1 MLNPEEY
8 IPVGNLVIGH
18 RGDLM
23 SIKLKGKPATTL
35 HWFKCPPQVRREGT
49 LCKKPKLTRDIWLEI
64 SGGVEDAPKSIS
76 IKIERHSEDTLNLLQ
91 VPPSN
96 VSRMLD
102 FISRSTVLSCRL
114 FNMGGSPSKPKKTT
128 PQKRSQ
134 GSKFFLFFLST
145 FSHKHHGRYPW
156 DNSVSA
162 SLPLSLGPI

>member
-8 IPVGNLVIGH
+8 IPIGNLVTGH

-23 SIKLKGKPATTL
+23 SIKLKEKPATTL

-49 LCKKPKLTRDIWLEI
+49 LCKEPKLTRDVWLEI
-64 SGGVEDAPKSIS
+64 SGGVEDAPKPIS

-102 FISRSTVLSCRL
+102 FISRSTVLGCRL
-114 FNMGGSPSKPKKTT
+114 FNMGGSPSKPKKAPLRNPPRALSFSCSFCPLLVINTMEGIPGTT
-128 PQKRSQ
+128 MYQPVC
-134 GSKFFLFFLST
+134 LC
-145 FSHKHHGRYPW
+145 H
-156 DNSVSA
+156 
-162 SLPLSLGPI
+162 